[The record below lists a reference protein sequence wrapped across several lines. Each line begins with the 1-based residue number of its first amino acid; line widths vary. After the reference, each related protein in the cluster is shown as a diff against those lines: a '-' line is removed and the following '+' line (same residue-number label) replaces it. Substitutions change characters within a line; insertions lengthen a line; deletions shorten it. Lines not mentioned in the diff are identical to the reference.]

1 MTQDQS
7 GQARDSGYVRGD
19 VVTDD
24 ETEEFPASQAKP
36 MTRFQ
41 KVASALRGNAPDQ
54 AGADQAGADQA
65 GADQAGADQAGADQ
79 AGADQAAPDHAA
91 ATGREAARGDYRD
104 DEANRPATGQDE
116 VVAVT
121 SPDVPVT
128 DTAADPLTRPDEV
141 AGQARPDAE
150 DHPMTQPDIFGTTVR
165 PGIGDT
171 SASYQDSR
179 GQADGVTISDVAAT
193 EAPGAAG
200 RHAAARADTELRPGE
215 AAGTLGDLSDITF
228 GNLITDAGEFRS
240 QWHQIQFRFVD
251 DPRGS
256 VTEAADVIAQVTAR
270 LEAAIQERQRVIQE
284 RQRSLRGRWGEGTNA
299 DTETL
304 RETLLMYRAFLDQ
317 LIRPRV

>member
-65 GADQAGADQAGADQ
+65 GAE
-79 AGADQAAPDHAA
+79 QAAPDHAA

-150 DHPMTQPDIFGTTVR
+150 DHSMTQPDIFGTTVR